1 MNVVVEPSLP
11 TIQEEASKLEPAKI
25 LCKRTRGGPSEDAS
39 TQPKPKVHKKRRTVR
54 KMKVFEYVVQEDA
67 KVESSTDLVTRMERN
82 KKAAAEPEA
91 SLLDKD
97 LAIASKIDVPA
108 ESLLKESIVEDAQKV
123 VELAGGIQELV
134 KDGDFLEVTEEVQKG
149 KVACL

>member
-11 TIQEEASKLEPAKI
+11 TIQEEDSKLEPAKI
-25 LCKRTRGGPSEDAS
+25 LWKRTSGGPSEDAS

-54 KMKVFEYVVQEDA
+54 KMKVSEYVVQEDA

-82 KKAAAEPEA
+82 KKASAEPEA

-97 LAIASKIDVPA
+97 LAIASKIDVPT
-108 ESLLKESIVEDAQKV
+108 ESLLKESIAEDAQKV
-123 VELAGGIQELV
+123 VELVGGIQELV
-134 KDGDFLEVTEEVQKG
+134 KDGDFLEVT
-149 KVACL
+149 